1 MSGESIV
8 WWVMAALAVA
18 AAAGMITSKNPVH
31 SALWLVANFIGLALI
46 YLVLSAPMLF
56 AVQLIVYA
64 GAIMVLF
71 LFVVMFFMSPR
82 ARQFLRPPLR
92 MQLVFGGVLSIL
104 LLVLLAYGAFSAGA
118 NIGFGELLPAQ
129 QGNAQ
134 SALASGLASG
144 SDGEVA
150 LDLLPM
156 GHPRQVGT
164 FMFSYHIL
172 PFTLTSLVLLAAL
185 LGALM
190 VARDELEEG
199 IGNFK
204 RYAAVVTRPRV
215 VRQLGQGSPPVKA
228 PAAPAASAD
237 NPAKA
242 EGQA

>member
-1 MSGESIV
+1 MSGESLI

-31 SALWLVANFIGLALI
+31 SALWLVVNFIGLALI

-71 LFVVMFFMSPR
+71 LFVVWFFMSPR
-82 ARQFLRPPLR
+82 ARQFMRPPLR
-92 MQLVFGGVLSIL
+92 TQLVFGGILSVL
-104 LLVLLAYGAFSAGA
+104 LLGLLAYGAFTGGA
-118 NIGFGELLPAQ
+118 NMSFGELLPGAP
-129 QGNAQ
+129 GQ
-134 SALASGLASG
+134 S
-144 SDGEVA
+144 VTQA
-150 LDLLPM
+150 LDLTRPEDSANVPLDQLPM

-164 FMFSYHIL
+164 FMFSYHVL

-204 RYAAVVTRPRV
+204 RYAAVVTRRRV
-215 VRQLGQGSPPVKA
+215 IRPLKPAAPVA
-228 PAAPAASAD
+228 AAPAAESSAKVEG
-237 NPAKA
+237 PA
-242 EGQA
+242 

>member
-1 MSGESIV
+1 MSGESII

-18 AAAGMITSKNPVH
+18 AAAGMVTSKNPVH
-31 SALWLVANFIGLALI
+31 SALWLVVNFIGLAMI

-71 LFVVMFFMSPR
+71 LFVVWFFMSPR
-82 ARQFLRPPLR
+82 ARQFMRPPLR
-92 MQLVFGGVLSIL
+92 SQLLFGGVLSVL
-104 LLVLLAYGAFSAGA
+104 LLGLLAYAAFTGGS
-118 NIGFGELLPAQ
+118 NMSFGELLPAEP
-129 QGNAQ
+129 GQ
-134 SALASGLASG
+134 SVNEAMNLTRPEDTASTPL
-144 SDGEVA
+144 EE
-150 LDLLPM
+150 LPM

-164 FMFSYHIL
+164 FMFSYHVL

-204 RYAAVVTRPRV
+204 RYAAVVTRKRV
-215 VRQLGQGSPPVKA
+215 IRPLK
-228 PAAPAASAD
+228 PAAGAATAAGAD
-237 NPAKA
+237 AEVTAKA